1 MAMPALTRVSAV
13 ASSASTPSRDMR
25 RREGWRA
32 AKLDG
37 GESTP
42 KGTTESDMRIIIVD
56 DHELFARG
64 LEVLFRASP
73 EHDVSVV
80 GFSAHAADA
89 AGLVHDLEPDMALID
104 LQMPPPGGLYAIEAC
119 KKASPAT
126 KVIVLTG
133 VEDVDAARAAL
144 RIGADGYVLKVSS
157 PSQLVPLLHAVAN
170 GYVVMPTWLATEL
183 ARTPA
188 SQSPHSDLSD
198 EELRLLTR
206 VAKGL
211 GSVEIANELYVSE
224 RTVKRLLSNLY
235 RRIGVDG
242 RIEAVIWAAKAGV
255 V

>member
-1 MAMPALTRVSAV
+1 
-13 ASSASTPSRDMR
+13 
-25 RREGWRA
+25 
-32 AKLDG
+32 
-37 GESTP
+37 
-42 KGTTESDMRIIIVD
+42 MRIIIVD

-64 LEVLFRASP
+64 LEVLLRATP
-73 EHDVSVV
+73 EHDVSVI
-80 GFSAHAADA
+80 GISANAANA
-89 AGLVHDLEPDMALID
+89 AELVRDLEPDVALID
-104 LQMPPPGGLYAIEAC
+104 LQMPPPGGLHAIEAC
-119 KKASPAT
+119 KRARPAT

-157 PSQLVPLLHAVAN
+157 PSQLVPLLHAVAS
-170 GYVVMPTWLATEL
+170 GYVVVPTWLATEL
-183 ARTPA
+183 VRAPT
-188 SQSPHSDLSD
+188 SQLPHCDLSD

-224 RTVKRLLSNLY
+224 RTVKRLLTSLY
-235 RRIGVDG
+235 RRIGVEG